1 MAFQEFSKNYLFFGT
16 IISTYF
22 VLKSSGIFPVI
33 FIFIYIYS
41 YFHLCNI
48 AINFQIF
55 LNNYHYILL
64 NYTLTL
70 RYRYFS
76 IIYFSIIYFT
86 FTISNWCTVSKD
98 SSFISFICLSDFI
111 SCYNNCYS
119 SFKKYVCI
127 TIIT

>member
-33 FIFIYIYS
+33 FIFIHIYS

-48 AINFQIF
+48 AIK
-55 LNNYHYILL
+55 YCYILL

-86 FTISNWCTVSKD
+86 FTISKWCTVSKD
-98 SSFISFICLSDFI
+98 SSFISFICLSGFI

-119 SFKKYVCI
+119 SFKMYVCI

>member
-33 FIFIYIYS
+33 FIFIHIYS

-48 AINFQIF
+48 AIK
-55 LNNYHYILL
+55 YCYILL

-86 FTISNWCTVSKD
+86 FTISKWCTVSKD